1 MKALK
6 NLNKSDVEFMK
17 APQTR
22 GFSVSREV
30 ILAPLAGYT
39 HSAFRRLC
47 RRLGADRVYS
57 ELMNAT
63 GILFRGEER
72 ELVYFTD
79 EERPIHLQLY
89 GRNPEEIA
97 GAAVKVVEKYKPDA
111 IDINFGCSVKKVL
124 KAKAAGYLLQFPKEM
139 GRIVKETVE
148 ALKPYRTP
156 VTAKIRL
163 GFYEDTL
170 EEIAENLLEA
180 GVSAIALHPRL
191 AKEGFSGIARWE
203 RVRDLKRL
211 AGSVPVIG
219 SGDVRSWR
227 EIDVKFEETGCDGV
241 MVGRAALSNPWI
253 FKEYKERRNYK
264 ASLKERVE
272 FVFQE
277 LELMWEFFDRERAC
291 KAIKAQISQIFKGI
305 RGKAKLN
312 DMVMRSKNCGELLE
326 NLRNL
331 LELSLL

>member
-1 MKALK
+1 MKLK
-6 NLNKSDVEFMK
+6 INK
-17 APQTR
+17 
-22 GFSVSREV
+22 EV

-63 GILFRGEER
+63 GIIYRGEEK
-72 ELVYFTD
+72 ELAYFTD

-89 GRNPEEIA
+89 RRNPEEIA
-97 GAAVKVVEKYKPDA
+97 QAAVKMVEKYRPEA

-124 KAKAAGYLLQFPKEM
+124 KAKAAGYLLQFPEEM

-148 ALKPYRTP
+148 ALKPYGVP

-170 EEIAENLLEA
+170 EEIAENLLKA

-191 AKEGFSGIARWE
+191 AKEGFSGHARWE
-203 RVRDLKRL
+203 RVRDLKKI
-211 AGSVPVIG
+211 AGDVPVIG

-241 MVGRAALSNPWI
+241 MIGRAALSNPWI
-253 FKEYKERRNYK
+253 FKEYKEKRDIK
-264 ASLKERVE
+264 MGLKERVE
-272 FVFQE
+272 FILKE
-277 LELMWEFFDRERAC
+277 LSLMWEFFEKERAC
-291 KAIKAQISQIFKGI
+291 KVIKTQISQIFKGI

-312 DMVMRSKNCGELLE
+312 DMVMRSKSCEELLK
-326 NLRNL
+326 NLEFVL
-331 LELSLL
+331 HSQL